1 MALSRRHPAAL
12 FAVLAVGLG
21 TTGVAYAA
29 VNSHTAP
36 KAAVK
41 TETQVEQ
48 GKQLFLEGCSS
59 CHGLAAQGASD
70 GPSLIG
76 VGSAA
81 VDFQVSTGRMPLAAP
96 GVQAMPNMPS
106 YNEIETAALAAFVA
120 TLAPGPAIPTE
131 EMLDT
136 ADAEVALGGE
146 LFRTNCAQCH
156 GANGVG
162 GALSQGRV
170 APSLMGSD
178 PKIIY
183 EAMVSGP
190 QSMPVFADTTL
201 SIEDKQGII
210 RYIQELQKN
219 ESPGGFSLG
228 RLGPVTEGLFI
239 FIVGLGALIIAAVWI
254 GAKAK

>member
-1 MALSRRHPAAL
+1 
-12 FAVLAVGLG
+12 
-21 TTGVAYAA
+21 
-29 VNSHTAP
+29 
-36 KAAVK
+36 
-41 TETQVEQ
+41 
-48 GKQLFLEGCSS
+48 
-59 CHGLAAQGASD
+59 
-70 GPSLIG
+70 
-76 VGSAA
+76 
-81 VDFQVSTGRMPLAAP
+81 
-96 GVQAMPNMPS
+96 
-106 YNEIETAALAAFVA
+106 
-120 TLAPGPAIPTE
+120 
-131 EMLDT
+131 
-136 ADAEVALGGE
+136 
-146 LFRTNCAQCH
+146 
-156 GANGVG
+156 
-162 GALSQGRV
+162 
-170 APSLMGSD
+170 MGSD